1 MVTYYT
7 RHQLLLP
14 KLLLRK
20 LIGFEVFAPA
30 LKAPNS
36 LLREAEVSGVG
47 AFRTGKF
54 GRRKSICQ
62 EFNVL
67 ISILLFLCFPFLL
80 NCLNFTPKEM
90 IIKTSSPT
98 EIINNKFALDE
109 FDDFLA
115 EKKIKYLKPILNK
128 FQNQY
133 FTASF
138 HEELDWE
145 TIENLRFTGIEYIQP
160 NYLNEFSLTPN
171 DPLYPDQVTNFVNTN
186 LPQAWNYTTGNSEI
200 IVGVVDSG
208 IHFGHPDLQTNI
220 FINLYEI
227 PDNGIDDDNNGY
239 IDDWHGWD
247 FTDAPELA
255 YMASGDY
262 IGQDND
268 PSDELHHGTHVSG
281 IIAADTNNDLG
292 ISGICWNT
300 KILPIRCGFQTI
312 SGMGGYLQDD
322 DAAAGIIYAA
332 DMGASVINCS
342 WGSEYFS
349 QIIADACFYAY
360 DKGSIVVVSS
370 GNTGEFGV
378 WYPAKFS
385 YTISVGAVDENKY
398 LAPFSTYGSQLD
410 LVAPGINVLSTF
422 SEDEDNLYIA
432 QSGTSMSAPF
442 VSASIA
448 LLISVE
454 PGLNFEQVHS
464 RLACSAIDLG
474 ESGFD
479 NFYGNGLLD
488 AYALLTEVSFPHIEI
503 SYPFENA
510 GMSEDFDIFG
520 TVQADDFFRYFMM
533 YTSSET
539 PSALDWFDV
548 ETHTNTPKYYY
559 AQVENDFL
567 ALFNLPD
574 DDDTYQI
581 KVEVVTN
588 DNKRYSY
595 IQTVHIDQTP
605 AELINI
611 AKMIRFDNEFTSYY
625 VQTVFDDITNLSL
638 TCNPVSGQSFE
649 TFSNYADSI
658 HVICLPDNIP
668 ENYYSIDLEATN
680 IGNLRTSIANASPI
694 DINYLY
700 INTNIYEQTVLG
712 NELIPIRKP
721 IDFDGDGIKN
731 EFVAKDISEN
741 SESIKLFKFD
751 DNNQLFTEY
760 IFQNDFYPF
769 DVGKIHA
776 NSLLNVLGLAN
787 NKSVLYELIET
798 GGDYEENLLWEHDQV
813 YGGRLID
820 YNNDGLDEIALIE
833 NKTIGGGTRRVISL
847 YDNSFES
854 VHTLLNETATFVK
867 NEFIAV
873 ACGNLDNNFSLDIIA
888 TDKDGDVLIFEMEDN
903 EYEMV
908 WDHSLPVQNSYY
920 LQIGDF
926 DGDGNDDFCVGGYIQ
941 NETDPAKTFSYFE
954 FFSNAGVNNQYE
966 SMGYVSFSNVEQKNS
981 ITKADLDNNDDDEI
995 IISVPPNLYIIDY
1008 QNGQFIPVWKGFS
1021 TGTEQNAII
1030 AFSETDTENAKIITN
1045 LDDSEMKSFLISRIE
1060 DFNGPPT
1067 PEAFRAQPLNE
1078 SAAFLSWISTDSIMV
1093 YRKYQENIQ
1102 VVGSFSEEN
1111 YIDVS
1116 INQLAGFNVGDTL
1129 YYQVTALN
1137 ENYTPGESLPTLWK
1151 PVIPMPVPQIQSI
1164 MMTGINELKVFFD
1177 RQLSND
1183 AISSSHFTVNNGIGK
1198 PSSVNFISEQ
1208 KGLLL
1213 RFSNYFL
1220 SLIGYLLTITDLT
1233 GKTGV
1238 PFPDGDYPFV
1248 FNEDTIAPE
1257 ILFVETLD
1265 RDIVKLSFTEPIISS
1280 TVENLENY
1288 TLVLPVIDQY
1298 NRIED
1303 IEYFE
1308 DQNSYYIIIQMV
1320 KNLEYSNQ
1328 SYFLKLDNI
1337 EDLSGNKIS
1346 NNGNKCQFSLTDISD
1361 LKHLIVY
1368 PNPFNTNEFDGV
1380 RFVNMPLEKAGK
1392 IWIYDLS
1399 GNLVFNKKIK
1409 ALTELNNFYIWNGN
1423 NNANKKVSSGLYL
1436 YIIKMGNSYK
1446 KGKIAVIN

>member
-1 MVTYYT
+1 M
-7 RHQLLLP
+7 
-14 KLLLRK
+14 K
-20 LIGFEVFAPA
+20 
-30 LKAPNS
+30 
-36 LLREAEVSGVG
+36 
-47 AFRTGKF
+47 KF
-54 GRRKSICQ
+54 K
-62 EFNVL
+62 VV
-67 ISILLFLCFPFLL
+67 LLFLCSYYLL

-90 IIKTSSPT
+90 IIKTSSPI
-98 EIINNKFALDE
+98 EITNNKFALDE
-109 FDDFLA
+109 FDDFLS
-115 EKKIKYLKPILNK
+115 EKKIKNLKPILNK

-138 HEELDWE
+138 EEELDWQ
-145 TIENLRFTGIEYIQP
+145 TIENLRFSGIEYIQP

-171 DPLYPDQVTNFVNTN
+171 DPLYPDQEINFGNIN
-186 LPQAWNYTTGNSEI
+186 LPHAWNYTTGNNEI
-200 IVGVVDSG
+200 IVGVIDSG

-220 FINLYEI
+220 FINPGEI
-227 PDNGIDDDNNGY
+227 PDNGIDDDDNGY

-268 PSDELHHGTHVSG
+268 PSDELHHGAHVSG

-312 SGMGGYLQDD
+312 GGMGGYLQDD

-342 WGSEYFS
+342 WGSPSFS

-360 DKGSIVVVSS
+360 DKGSIIVVSS
-370 GNTGEFGV
+370 GNTGESGI
-378 WYPAKFS
+378 WYPAIFS
-385 YTISVGAVDENKY
+385 TTISVGAVDENKN
-398 LAPFSTYGSQLD
+398 LASFSTYGSQLD
-410 LVAPGINVLSTF
+410 LVAPGINVLSTY
-422 SEDEDNLYIA
+422 SEDEDNLYSA

-448 LLISVE
+448 LLLSVE
-454 PGLNFEQVHS
+454 PSLNFEQVHS

-479 NFYGNGLLD
+479 NFYGNGLLN
-488 AYALLTEVSFPHIEI
+488 AYALLTEVSFPQIEI

-510 GMSEDFDIFG
+510 GMSEDFDIIG
-520 TVQADDFFRYFMM
+520 TVQADDFFRYYVV

-548 ETHTNTPKYYY
+548 ETHANTPKYYY
-559 AQVENDFL
+559 AQVENNFL
-567 ALFNLPD
+567 AHYNLPD
-574 DDDTYQI
+574 TDDTYLI

-588 DNKRYSY
+588 DNKRYSF
-595 IQTVHIDQTP
+595 IQTVHLDQTP
-605 AELINI
+605 PELINL
-611 AKMIRFDNEFTSYY
+611 AEMKRYDNEFTLYY
-625 VQTVFDDITNLSL
+625 VQTIFDDITNLSL
-638 TCNPVSGQSFE
+638 TCEPVSGQSYE

-668 ENYYSIDLEATN
+668 ENYYTIDLEATN
-680 IGNLRTSIANASPI
+680 ISNLRTSIANASPI
-694 DINYLY
+694 DIDYLY
-700 INTNIYEQTVLG
+700 INTNIYEQAVLV
-712 NELIPIRKP
+712 NELIPIKKP
-721 IDFDGDGIKN
+721 IDLDDDGIKN
-731 EFVAKDISEN
+731 EFVAKEISES
-741 SESIKLFKFD
+741 SESIKIFKF

-760 IFQNDFYPF
+760 IFQNDFYPL
-769 DVGKIHA
+769 DAGKIHE

-787 NKSVLYELIET
+787 NKSVLYEITET
-798 GGDYEENLLWEHDQV
+798 GGNYSETFLWMRDQV
-813 YGGRLID
+813 YGGRLLD

-833 NKTIGGGTRRVISL
+833 NKTIGSGTRRVISF
-847 YDNSFES
+847 YNNSFES
-854 VHTLLNETATFVK
+854 LHTLLNETATFIK

-888 TDKDGDVLIFEMEDN
+888 TDKDGDVLIFEMEDS

-908 WDHSLPVQNSYY
+908 WTHRLPVQNTYY

-926 DGDGNDDFCVGGYIQ
+926 DGDGNDDFCVGGYIH

-966 SMGYVSFSNVEQKNS
+966 SMGSVSFSNAELKNS
-981 ITKADLDNNDDDEI
+981 ITKADLDNNGDDEI
-995 IISVPPNLYIIDY
+995 IISVPSNLYIIDY
-1008 QNGQFIPVWKGFS
+1008 QNGQFTPVWKGFS
-1021 TGTEQNAII
+1021 SGTEQNAII

-1045 LDDSEMKSFLISRIE
+1045 LEDSEMKSSLISRIE
-1060 DFNGPPT
+1060 NFTGPPT

-1078 SAAFLSWISTDSIMV
+1078 STAFLSWISTDSIRV
-1093 YRKYQENIQ
+1093 YRKFKENIQ
-1102 VVGSFSEEN
+1102 VVGSISEEN
-1111 YIDVS
+1111 YIDDS
-1116 INQLAGFNVGDTL
+1116 INQLAGFDVGDTL

-1137 ENYTPGESLPTLWK
+1137 EDYNPDESLPTLWK
-1151 PVIPMPVPQIQSI
+1151 SAIPMPVPQIQSI

-1177 RQLSND
+1177 RQLSNN
-1183 AISSSHFTVNNGIGK
+1183 AINSSHFTVNNGIGK

-1220 SLIGYLLTITDLT
+1220 NLNGYLLNIFDLT
-1233 GKTGV
+1233 GETGV
-1238 PFPDGDYPFV
+1238 PFPDGDYSFA
-1248 FNEDTIAPE
+1248 FNEDTTAPE
-1257 ILFVETLD
+1257 ILFVETLN
-1265 RDIVKLSFTEPIISS
+1265 RNSVKLSFTEPIITA
-1280 TVENLENY
+1280 TVENLGNY

-1298 NRIED
+1298 NGIAD
-1303 IEYFE
+1303 IEYF
-1308 DQNSYYIIIQMV
+1308 DDSNSYYIIIQMV

-1337 EDLSGNKIS
+1337 EDISGNKIS

-1399 GNLVFNKKIK
+1399 GNLVFNKKIES
-1409 ALTELNNFYIWNGN
+1409 LTKLNNFYIWNGN

-1436 YIIKMGNSYK
+1436 YIIKIGNSYK

>member
-1 MVTYYT
+1 M
-7 RHQLLLP
+7 
-14 KLLLRK
+14 K
-20 LIGFEVFAPA
+20 
-30 LKAPNS
+30 
-36 LLREAEVSGVG
+36 
-47 AFRTGKF
+47 KF
-54 GRRKSICQ
+54 K
-62 EFNVL
+62 VV
-67 ISILLFLCFPFLL
+67 LLFLCSYYLL

-90 IIKTSSPT
+90 IIKTSSPI
-98 EIINNKFALDE
+98 EITNNKFALDE
-109 FDDFLA
+109 FDDFLS
-115 EKKIKYLKPILNK
+115 EKKIKNLKPILNK

-138 HEELDWE
+138 EEELDWQ
-145 TIENLRFTGIEYIQP
+145 TIENLRFSGIEYIQP

-171 DPLYPDQVTNFVNTN
+171 DPLYPDQEINFGNIN
-186 LPQAWNYTTGNSEI
+186 LPHAWNYTTGNNEI
-200 IVGVVDSG
+200 IVGVIDSG

-220 FINLYEI
+220 FINPGEI
-227 PDNGIDDDNNGY
+227 PDNGIDDDDNGY

-268 PSDELHHGTHVSG
+268 PSDELHHGAHVSG

-312 SGMGGYLQDD
+312 GGMGGYLQDD

-342 WGSEYFS
+342 WGSPSFS

-360 DKGSIVVVSS
+360 DKGSIIVVSS
-370 GNTGEFGV
+370 GNTGESGI
-378 WYPAKFS
+378 WYPAIFS
-385 YTISVGAVDENKY
+385 TTISVGAVDENKN
-398 LAPFSTYGSQLD
+398 LASFSTYGSQLD
-410 LVAPGINVLSTF
+410 LVAPGINVLSTY
-422 SEDEDNLYIA
+422 SEDEDNLYSA

-448 LLISVE
+448 LLLSVE
-454 PGLNFEQVHS
+454 PSLNFEQVHS

-479 NFYGNGLLD
+479 NFYGNGLLN
-488 AYALLTEVSFPHIEI
+488 AYALLTEVSFPQIEI

-510 GMSEDFDIFG
+510 GMSEDFDIIG
-520 TVQADDFFRYFMM
+520 TVQADDFFRYYVV

-548 ETHTNTPKYYY
+548 ETHANTPKYYY

-567 ALFNLPD
+567 AHFNLPD
-574 DDDTYQI
+574 TDDTYLI

-588 DNKRYSY
+588 DNKRYSF
-595 IQTVHIDQTP
+595 IQTVHLDQTP
-605 AELINI
+605 PELINL
-611 AKMIRFDNEFTSYY
+611 AEMKRYDNEFTLYY
-625 VQTVFDDITNLSL
+625 VQTIFDDITNLSL
-638 TCNPVSGQSFE
+638 TCEPVSGQSYE

-668 ENYYSIDLEATN
+668 ENYYTIDLEATN
-680 IGNLRTSIANASPI
+680 ISNLRTSIANASPI
-694 DINYLY
+694 DIDYLY
-700 INTNIYEQTVLG
+700 INTNIYEQAVLV
-712 NELIPIRKP
+712 NELIPIKKP
-721 IDFDGDGIKN
+721 IDLDDDGIKN
-731 EFVAKDISEN
+731 EFVAKEISES
-741 SESIKLFKFD
+741 SESIKIFKF

-760 IFQNDFYPF
+760 IFQNDFYPL
-769 DVGKIHA
+769 DAGKIHE

-787 NKSVLYELIET
+787 NKSVLYEITET
-798 GGDYEENLLWEHDQV
+798 GGNYSETFLWMRDQV
-813 YGGRLID
+813 YGGRLLD

-833 NKTIGGGTRRVISL
+833 NKTIGSGTRRVISF
-847 YDNSFES
+847 YNNSFES
-854 VHTLLNETATFVK
+854 LHTLLNETATFIK

-888 TDKDGDVLIFEMEDN
+888 TDKDGDVLIFEMEDS

-908 WDHSLPVQNSYY
+908 WTHRLPVQNTYY

-926 DGDGNDDFCVGGYIQ
+926 DGDGNDDFCVGGYIH

-966 SMGYVSFSNVEQKNS
+966 SMGSVSFSNVELKNS
-981 ITKADLDNNDDDEI
+981 ITKADLDNNGDDEI
-995 IISVPPNLYIIDY
+995 IISVPSNLYIIDY
-1008 QNGQFIPVWKGFS
+1008 QNGQFTPVWKGFS
-1021 TGTEQNAII
+1021 SGTEQNAII

-1045 LDDSEMKSFLISRIE
+1045 LEDSEMKSSLISRIE
-1060 DFNGPPT
+1060 NFTGPPT

-1078 SAAFLSWISTDSIMV
+1078 STAFLSWISTDSIRV
-1093 YRKYQENIQ
+1093 YRKFKENIQ
-1102 VVGSFSEEN
+1102 VVGSISEEN
-1111 YIDVS
+1111 YIDDS
-1116 INQLAGFNVGDTL
+1116 INQLAGFDVGDTL

-1137 ENYTPGESLPTLWK
+1137 EDYNPDESLPTLWK
-1151 PVIPMPVPQIQSI
+1151 SAIPMPVPQIQSI

-1177 RQLSND
+1177 RQLSNN
-1183 AISSSHFTVNNGIGK
+1183 AINSSHFTVNNGIGK

-1220 SLIGYLLTITDLT
+1220 NLNGYLLNIFDLT
-1233 GKTGV
+1233 GETGV
-1238 PFPDGDYPFV
+1238 PFPDGDYSFA
-1248 FNEDTIAPE
+1248 FNEDTTAPE
-1257 ILFVETLD
+1257 ILFVETLN
-1265 RDIVKLSFTEPIISS
+1265 RNSVKLSFTEPIITA
-1280 TVENLENY
+1280 TVENLGNY

-1298 NRIED
+1298 NGIAD
-1303 IEYFE
+1303 IEYF
-1308 DQNSYYIIIQMV
+1308 DDSNSYYIIIQMV

-1337 EDLSGNKIS
+1337 EDISGNKIS

-1399 GNLVFNKKIK
+1399 GNLVFNKKIES
-1409 ALTELNNFYIWNGN
+1409 LTKLNNFYIWNGN

>member
-1 MVTYYT
+1 M
-7 RHQLLLP
+7 
-14 KLLLRK
+14 K
-20 LIGFEVFAPA
+20 
-30 LKAPNS
+30 
-36 LLREAEVSGVG
+36 
-47 AFRTGKF
+47 KF
-54 GRRKSICQ
+54 K
-62 EFNVL
+62 VV
-67 ISILLFLCFPFLL
+67 LLFLCSYYLL

-90 IIKTSSPT
+90 IIKTSSPI
-98 EIINNKFALDE
+98 EITNNKFALDE
-109 FDDFLA
+109 FDDFLS
-115 EKKIKYLKPILNK
+115 EKKIKNLKPILNK

-138 HEELDWE
+138 EEELDWQ
-145 TIENLRFTGIEYIQP
+145 TIENLRFSGIEYIQP

-171 DPLYPDQVTNFVNTN
+171 DPLYPDQEINFGNIN
-186 LPQAWNYTTGNSEI
+186 LPHAWNYTTGNNEI
-200 IVGVVDSG
+200 IVGVIDSG

-220 FINLYEI
+220 FINPGEI
-227 PDNGIDDDNNGY
+227 PDNGIDDDDNGY

-268 PSDELHHGTHVSG
+268 PSDELHHGAHVSG

-312 SGMGGYLQDD
+312 GGMGGYLQDD

-342 WGSEYFS
+342 WGSPSFS

-360 DKGSIVVVSS
+360 DKGSIIVVSS
-370 GNTGEFGV
+370 GNTGESGI
-378 WYPAKFS
+378 WYPAIFS
-385 YTISVGAVDENKY
+385 TTISVGAVDENKN
-398 LAPFSTYGSQLD
+398 LASFSTYGSQLD
-410 LVAPGINVLSTF
+410 LVAPGINVLSTY
-422 SEDEDNLYIA
+422 SEDEDNLYSA

-448 LLISVE
+448 LLLSVE
-454 PGLNFEQVHS
+454 PSLNFEQVHS

-479 NFYGNGLLD
+479 NFYGNGLLN
-488 AYALLTEVSFPHIEI
+488 AYALLTEVSFPQIEI

-510 GMSEDFDIFG
+510 GMSEDFDIIG
-520 TVQADDFFRYFMM
+520 TVQADDFFRYYVV

-548 ETHTNTPKYYY
+548 ETHANTPKYYY
-559 AQVENDFL
+559 AQVENNFL
-567 ALFNLPD
+567 AHYNLPD
-574 DDDTYQI
+574 TDDTYLI

-588 DNKRYSY
+588 DNKRYSF
-595 IQTVHIDQTP
+595 IQTVHLDQTP
-605 AELINI
+605 PELINL
-611 AKMIRFDNEFTSYY
+611 AEMKRYDNEFTLYY
-625 VQTVFDDITNLSL
+625 VQTIFDDITNLSL
-638 TCNPVSGQSFE
+638 TCEPVSGQSYE

-668 ENYYSIDLEATN
+668 ENYYTIDLEATN
-680 IGNLRTSIANASPI
+680 ISNLRTSIANASPI
-694 DINYLY
+694 DIDYLY
-700 INTNIYEQTVLG
+700 INTNIYEQAVLV
-712 NELIPIRKP
+712 NELIPIKKP
-721 IDFDGDGIKN
+721 IDLDDDGIKN
-731 EFVAKDISEN
+731 EFVAKEISES
-741 SESIKLFKFD
+741 SESIKIFKF

-760 IFQNDFYPF
+760 IFQNDFYPL
-769 DVGKIHA
+769 DAGKIHE

-787 NKSVLYELIET
+787 NKSVLYEITET
-798 GGDYEENLLWEHDQV
+798 GGNYSETFLWMRDQV
-813 YGGRLID
+813 YGGRLLD

-833 NKTIGGGTRRVISL
+833 NKTIGSGTRRVISF
-847 YDNSFES
+847 YNNSFES
-854 VHTLLNETATFVK
+854 LHTLLNETATFIK

-888 TDKDGDVLIFEMEDN
+888 TDKDGDVLIFEMEDS

-908 WDHSLPVQNSYY
+908 WTHRLPVQNTYY

-926 DGDGNDDFCVGGYIQ
+926 DGDGNDDFCVGGYIH

-966 SMGYVSFSNVEQKNS
+966 SMGSVSFSNVELKNS
-981 ITKADLDNNDDDEI
+981 ITKADLDNNGDDEI
-995 IISVPPNLYIIDY
+995 IISVPSNLYIIDY
-1008 QNGQFIPVWKGFS
+1008 QNGQFTPVWKGFS
-1021 TGTEQNAII
+1021 SGTEQNAII

-1045 LDDSEMKSFLISRIE
+1045 LEDSEMKSSLISRIE
-1060 DFNGPPT
+1060 NFTGPPT

-1078 SAAFLSWISTDSIMV
+1078 STAFLSWISTDSIRV
-1093 YRKYQENIQ
+1093 YRKFKENIQ
-1102 VVGSFSEEN
+1102 VVGSISEEN
-1111 YIDVS
+1111 YIDDS
-1116 INQLAGFNVGDTL
+1116 INQLAGFDVGDTL

-1137 ENYTPGESLPTLWK
+1137 EDYNPDESLPTLWK
-1151 PVIPMPVPQIQSI
+1151 SAIPMPVPQIQSI

-1177 RQLSND
+1177 RQLSNN
-1183 AISSSHFTVNNGIGK
+1183 AINSSHFTVNNGIGK

-1220 SLIGYLLTITDLT
+1220 NLNGYLLNIFDLT
-1233 GKTGV
+1233 GETGV
-1238 PFPDGDYPFV
+1238 PFPDGDYSFA
-1248 FNEDTIAPE
+1248 FNEDTTAPE
-1257 ILFVETLD
+1257 ILFVETLN
-1265 RDIVKLSFTEPIISS
+1265 RNSVKLSFTEPIITA
-1280 TVENLENY
+1280 TVENLGNY

-1298 NRIED
+1298 NGIAD
-1303 IEYFE
+1303 IEYF
-1308 DQNSYYIIIQMV
+1308 DDSNSYYIIIQMV

-1337 EDLSGNKIS
+1337 EDISGNKIS

-1399 GNLVFNKKIK
+1399 GNLVFNKKIES
-1409 ALTELNNFYIWNGN
+1409 LTKLNNFYIWNGN

>member
-1 MVTYYT
+1 M
-7 RHQLLLP
+7 
-14 KLLLRK
+14 K
-20 LIGFEVFAPA
+20 
-30 LKAPNS
+30 
-36 LLREAEVSGVG
+36 
-47 AFRTGKF
+47 KF
-54 GRRKSICQ
+54 K
-62 EFNVL
+62 VV
-67 ISILLFLCFPFLL
+67 LLFLCSYYLL

-90 IIKTSSPT
+90 IIKTSSPI
-98 EIINNKFALDE
+98 EITNNKFALDE
-109 FDDFLA
+109 FDDFLS
-115 EKKIKYLKPILNK
+115 EKKIKNLKPILNK

-138 HEELDWE
+138 EEELDWQ
-145 TIENLRFTGIEYIQP
+145 TIENLRFSGIEYIQP

-171 DPLYPDQVTNFVNTN
+171 DPLYPDQEINFGNIN
-186 LPQAWNYTTGNSEI
+186 LPHAWNYTTGNNEI
-200 IVGVVDSG
+200 IVGVIDSG

-220 FINLYEI
+220 FINPGEI
-227 PDNGIDDDNNGY
+227 PDNGIDDDDNGY

-268 PSDELHHGTHVSG
+268 PSDELHHGAHVSG

-312 SGMGGYLQDD
+312 GGMGGYLQDD

-342 WGSEYFS
+342 WGSPSFS

-360 DKGSIVVVSS
+360 DKGSIIVVSS
-370 GNTGEFGV
+370 GNTGESGI
-378 WYPAKFS
+378 WYPAIFS
-385 YTISVGAVDENKY
+385 TTISVGAVDENKN
-398 LAPFSTYGSQLD
+398 LASFSTYGSQLD
-410 LVAPGINVLSTF
+410 LVAPGINVLSTY
-422 SEDEDNLYIA
+422 SEDEDNLYSA

-448 LLISVE
+448 LLLSVE
-454 PGLNFEQVHS
+454 PSLNFEQVHS

-479 NFYGNGLLD
+479 NFYGNGLLN
-488 AYALLTEVSFPHIEI
+488 AYALLTEVSFPQIEI

-510 GMSEDFDIFG
+510 GMSEDFDIIG
-520 TVQADDFFRYFMM
+520 TVQADDFFRYYVV

-548 ETHTNTPKYYY
+548 ETHANTPKYYY
-559 AQVENDFL
+559 AQVENNFL
-567 ALFNLPD
+567 AHYNLPD
-574 DDDTYQI
+574 TDDTYLI

-588 DNKRYSY
+588 DNKRYSF
-595 IQTVHIDQTP
+595 IQTVHLDQTP
-605 AELINI
+605 PELINL
-611 AKMIRFDNEFTSYY
+611 AEMKRYDNEFTLYY
-625 VQTVFDDITNLSL
+625 VQTIFDDITNLSL
-638 TCNPVSGQSFE
+638 TCEPVSGQSYE

-668 ENYYSIDLEATN
+668 ENYYTIDLEATN
-680 IGNLRTSIANASPI
+680 ISNLRTSIANASPI
-694 DINYLY
+694 DIDYLY
-700 INTNIYEQTVLG
+700 INTNIYEQAVLV
-712 NELIPIRKP
+712 NELIPIKKP
-721 IDFDGDGIKN
+721 IDLDDDGIKN
-731 EFVAKDISEN
+731 EFVAKEISES
-741 SESIKLFKFD
+741 SESIKIFKF

-760 IFQNDFYPF
+760 IFQNDFYPL
-769 DVGKIHA
+769 DAGKIHE

-787 NKSVLYELIET
+787 NKSVLYEITET
-798 GGDYEENLLWEHDQV
+798 GGNYSETFLWMRDQV
-813 YGGRLID
+813 YGGRLLD

-833 NKTIGGGTRRVISL
+833 NKTIGSGTRRVISF
-847 YDNSFES
+847 YNNSFES
-854 VHTLLNETATFVK
+854 LHTLLNETATFIK

-888 TDKDGDVLIFEMEDN
+888 TDKDGDVLIFEMEDS

-908 WDHSLPVQNSYY
+908 WTHRLPVQNTYY

-926 DGDGNDDFCVGGYIQ
+926 DGDGNDDFCVGGYIH

-966 SMGYVSFSNVEQKNS
+966 SMGSVSFSNAELKNS
-981 ITKADLDNNDDDEI
+981 ITKADLDNNGDDEI
-995 IISVPPNLYIIDY
+995 IISVPSNLYIIDY
-1008 QNGQFIPVWKGFS
+1008 QNGQFTPVWKGFS
-1021 TGTEQNAII
+1021 SGTEQNAII

-1045 LDDSEMKSFLISRIE
+1045 LEDSEMKSSLISRIE
-1060 DFNGPPT
+1060 NFTGPPT

-1078 SAAFLSWISTDSIMV
+1078 STAFLSWISTDSIRV
-1093 YRKYQENIQ
+1093 YRKFKENIQ
-1102 VVGSFSEEN
+1102 VVGSISEEN
-1111 YIDVS
+1111 YIDDS
-1116 INQLAGFNVGDTL
+1116 INQLAGFDVGDTL

-1137 ENYTPGESLPTLWK
+1137 EDYNPDESLPTLWK
-1151 PVIPMPVPQIQSI
+1151 SAIPMPVPQIQSI

-1177 RQLSND
+1177 RQLSNN
-1183 AISSSHFTVNNGIGK
+1183 AINSSHFTVNNGIGK

-1220 SLIGYLLTITDLT
+1220 NLNGYLLNIFDLT
-1233 GKTGV
+1233 GETGV
-1238 PFPDGDYPFV
+1238 PFPDGDYSFA
-1248 FNEDTIAPE
+1248 FNEDTTAPE
-1257 ILFVETLD
+1257 ILFVETLN
-1265 RDIVKLSFTEPIISS
+1265 RNSVKLSFTEPIITA
-1280 TVENLENY
+1280 TVENLGNY

-1298 NRIED
+1298 NGIAD
-1303 IEYFE
+1303 IEYF
-1308 DQNSYYIIIQMV
+1308 DDSNSYYIIIQMV

-1337 EDLSGNKIS
+1337 EDISGNKIS

-1399 GNLVFNKKIK
+1399 GNLVFNKKIES
-1409 ALTELNNFYIWNGN
+1409 LTKLNNFYIWNGN